1 MPECVCICQLASLN
15 FVQSENVA
23 LTIALLME
31 ETPSITLCYLTSTY
45 LLSIS
50 PCFAARMGSIEEP
63 ARYSVPTEA
72 GEIFRRQVLNN
83 TLLPD
88 LPPEIH
94 EARDLVSFTGNDLP
108 NMPLNWR
115 FAESVAALKAFEASM
130 LNVLR
135 ARKFRGCRQ
144 SRIEINTDH
153 ASIYLLSPFMVKPID
168 PVTKK
173 PGFLPYDPEV
183 LEAEYKIPNGD
194 VNNALSSFY
203 RLLVTNIYKTKD
215 QRWYHVHGKI

>member
-1 MPECVCICQLASLN
+1 
-15 FVQSENVA
+15 
-23 LTIALLME
+23 
-31 ETPSITLCYLTSTY
+31 
-45 LLSIS
+45 
-50 PCFAARMGSIEEP
+50 MGSIEEP
-63 ARYSVPTEA
+63 ANYSVPKEA
-72 GEIFRRQVLNN
+72 AEVFRRQILDNP
-83 TLLPD
+83 LLPD

-94 EARDLVSFTGNDLP
+94 DACELVSFTGNDMP
-108 NMPLNWR
+108 SMPLNWR
-115 FAESVAALKAFEASM
+115 FAESAAALKAFEASV

-135 ARKFRGCRQ
+135 ARKFKDCRQ

-168 PVTKK
+168 PVTRK
-173 PGFLPYDPEV
+173 PGVLPYDADK

-215 QRWYHVHGKI
+215 QRWYHVHGKL